1 MAFNVRRYLI
11 RVRGGQQ
18 YLPVSARLVW
28 FREEHP
34 DWSIET
40 QPLHLD
46 FENGIAVFQ
55 ATVKDASGRVI
66 ANATKMET
74 RSDFAD
80 FVEKAECVPLDVR
93 ILTASGWKYYD
104 ELQIGEPVLA
114 YDVQTDQMHWVP
126 LLKVRAYKN
135 APVVRLWNSKGF
147 EVVCTPDHKWPITY
161 RGSWKGKRYVYR
173 KLRETRQLKTGDALI
188 VGRPAPSGML
198 PVSPE
203 QAFLMGMLITDG
215 SFRQT
220 EKHLRGYIVQSDPE
234 VVDRMRAFLQD
245 VPHFVSAIPA
255 YQRTFPTGRA
265 YACRAEYRFHLN
277 APVMHALYDAFGIRD
292 VRELVYA
299 APHLTSAARAAML
312 EAMVLRDG
320 DQRGSFAQNPNRNGW
335 VTDLWTILCAL
346 EGQMV
351 CKGVRR
357 DELGG
362 IWMARMKKPRAVY
375 ASNLRIED
383 ADYADVWCPQTP
395 LGTWV
400 ARFPNDVV
408 TITGNTG
415 AVGRALA
422 MCGYGTQFAPELS
435 EGDVATGRI
444 AYADSPVPLRGEDS
458 EAGEARA
465 AETPPEAMVCADC
478 GKALRKPQYDLSMA
492 KFQRPL
498 CPECQRRAQRASS
511 N

>member
-40 QPLHLD
+40 HPLHLD

-74 RSDFAD
+74 RTDFAD

-114 YDVQTDQMHWVP
+114 YDVQTDQMGWVP

-147 EVVCTPDHKWPITY
+147 EVVCTPDHKWPVTY
-161 RGSWKGKRYVYR
+161 YGTWKGKRYVYR
-173 KLRETRQLKTGDALI
+173 KLRETSQLKMQDALI
-188 VGRPAPSGML
+188 VGKAAPSGGL

-215 SFRQT
+215 SIRQSG
-220 EKHLRGYIVQSDPE
+220 KWLRGYIAQSKPE
-234 VVDRMRAFLQD
+234 VVDRIRAFLQPI
-245 VPHFVSAIPA
+245 PHTVKEIPA
-255 YQRTFPTGRA
+255 HQRTFPTGRT
-265 YACRAEYRFHLN
+265 YACRAGYRFYLN
-277 APVMHALYDAFGIRD
+277 ASLMHALYDAFGISD
-292 VRELVYA
+292 VREVVQA
-299 APHLTSAARAAML
+299 VPHLTRAARAAML
-312 EAMVLRDG
+312 EAMMLGDG
-320 DQRGSFAQNPNRNGW
+320 DQHGTFAQNPDRNGW
-335 VTDLWTILCAL
+335 VIDLWTLLCAL
-346 EGQMV
+346 EGRMV
-351 CKGVRR
+351 CKSVRR
-357 DELGG
+357 DDISS
-362 IWMARMKKPRAVY
+362 IWAARMKKTSTVY
-375 ASNLRIED
+375 ASNLRIEE
-383 ADYADVWCPQTP
+383 AGCADVWCPQTP

-435 EGDVATGRI
+435 EGDVATGHI
-444 AYADSPVPLRGEDS
+444 AYADSPLPLRG
-458 EAGEARA
+458 
-465 AETPPEAMVCADC
+465 
-478 GKALRKPQYDLSMA
+478 
-492 KFQRPL
+492 
-498 CPECQRRAQRASS
+498 
-511 N
+511 